1 MRKLSLSLIVWM
13 MACISVFAQSF
24 TAVWER
30 PKAPEF
36 KDFATEDTLYL
47 WNVGAGG
54 FYVNHQG
61 TRVEPYWG
69 TRSVVSDT
77 VGVPVIFTQKNPAG
91 TDESIQFESVPEAYL
106 MVSYVTIF
114 GEYMCSFFEDWD
126 AVWTD
131 NNSSPNRYWSIVPS
145 DGGRLR
151 IEPNADLCALNKTGQ
166 YLGVRGNDDPEG
178 LVYLYD
184 TETEG
189 AIGVDEVF
197 YSEWAAVSQEGYDA
211 YKTYLRE
218 PEIKDMV
225 SRYHGAVQLKAAIK
239 WAEEVGVPKTELAPY
254 YEVYNNTGSSLETL
268 QAAAAAVRDMGRWN
282 EIKVHFEGIVQGE
295 KNDVSG
301 VFTNNDFSNGNTNG
315 WTITYT
321 KNSAEATNIGYQK
334 AEYTNGNVVISGFI
348 EAWKDN
354 NDPAYLGDGSITQ
367 TIPSLPAGKYTLAV
381 DAVSS
386 NQGRIIDES
395 NPKGYPDDVELF
407 ATASLD
413 GKTYKTSLYTETGKP
428 EHFEFTFVHTG
439 GSMTLG
445 IRVTG
450 SADAVMPAN
459 WIAMDN
465 LKLYYYGG
473 IVEDPDKVL
482 LDIAV
487 EEALATYPIDELD
500 GIMACETEKDA
511 YRTLMEQAMAVT
523 ENHVDYI
530 DGIKA
535 AVKKLKESEDAYTRF
550 VAAVEGWEEN
560 IALYESLESPLWFE
574 FCDFAL
580 SMLQPENY
588 PSPMPEDV
596 MTELL
601 LTPQQ
606 IEVYIS
612 QVDSL
617 YRVAVASGLKAGMDC
632 TFFLQN
638 PDFKDGLTGWTTGN
652 GLVGGLKAY
661 PTVEVYEAPVDFS
674 QTVENVPD
682 GIYSLSCRA
691 YERPGL
697 HGSYDGSE
705 ESKVFLYMNGFR
717 TGIMHLVKGGLPIDE
732 AIDRVNCFQSGGKP
746 SEGVPA
752 EDYVESSGT
761 TNADFEYAA
770 ADGTM
775 QLLPNGMSGAS
786 YAFRAGRYEQKVY
799 ALVKGGQIKLGFTS
813 DGATAH
819 WVIWAD
825 LRLVYEGDENEA
837 GHTVLPILIGNL
849 QEYLQQ
855 YAARITSPAS
865 DAANAVIS
873 RAHEALDRND
883 KEAISAMLAEVNGA
897 LDNLRANV
905 AMVEEAEAAILAFEE
920 NAYDYVETASP
931 TAMQAYEELC
941 GEIYDRVYM
950 EYVTEEVADFIDKID
965 DVFSALKVPVYEN
978 ATDDNPVDMTQAIVN
993 PSFEEG
999 LKGWSY
1005 NTAAT
1010 GDTGAKD
1017 NSNATYTIDKADGGY
1032 VFNTWN
1038 RTTPAGGF
1046 WVEQT
1051 VKSLPAGLYR
1061 LDVVIASDEGN
1072 VIHMEI
1078 NGDTVSYTLDTP
1090 KDVATEAYVIVEL
1103 DDKEPLHIRV
1113 SSNAWFKADNFRLQ
1127 YFGTDSSLI
1136 PSNITS
1142 VNASETIYPVGIY
1155 TIHGTKV
1162 QNPVKG
1168 INIIKYSD
1176 GSVRK
1181 IYVK

>member
-1 MRKLSLSLIVWM
+1 

-77 VGVPVIFTQKNPAG
+77 IGVPVIFTHKNPAG
-91 TDESIQFESVPEAYL
+91 TDETVNFESAPEAYL

-114 GEYMCSFFEDWD
+114 GEYMCSFFENWD

-145 DGGRLR
+145 DGGRFR
-151 IEPNADLCALNKTGQ
+151 IEPNADLCTLDKTGQ

-197 YSEWAAVSQEGYDA
+197 YSEWVAVSQEDYDA
-211 YKTYLRE
+211 YKIYLKE
-218 PEIKDMV
+218 PEVKDIM

-239 WAEEVGVPKTELAPY
+239 WAEEVGVPRTELAPY

-268 QAAAAAVRDMGRWN
+268 QTATATVRDMGRWN

-301 VFTNNDFSNGNTNG
+301 VFTNNDFSSGNTNG

-334 AEYTNGNVVISGFI
+334 AEYTNENVVISGFI

-354 NDPAYLGDGSITQ
+354 NAPAYLGDGSITQ

-381 DAVSS
+381 DAISS
-386 NQGRIIDES
+386 NQGRIIDKS

-413 GKTYKTSLYTETGKP
+413 GKTYKTSLYTETAKP
-428 EHFEFTFVHTG
+428 EHFEFTFIHTG

-450 SADAVMPAN
+450 SADAIMPAN

-465 LKLYYYGG
+465 LKLYYYGS
-473 IVEDPDKVL
+473 IAEDPDKAL
-482 LDIAV
+482 LDIAI
-487 EEALATYPIDELD
+487 EEALAAYPIDKLD
-500 GIMACETEKDA
+500 RIMANEADKTA
-511 YRTLMEQAMAVT
+511 YKTLMEQAMAAT

-530 DGIKA
+530 DSIKA
-535 AVKKLKESEDAYTRF
+535 AVKVLKESEAAYTYF
-550 VAAVEGWEEN
+550 VTAANGWMEN
-560 IALYESLESPLWFE
+560 IALYESDSPLWIE
-574 FCDFAL
+574 FCAFVRNR
-580 SMLQPENY
+580 LQPKNY
-588 PSPMPEDV
+588 PSPMPGKV
-596 MTELL
+596 VKELL
-601 LTPQQ
+601 LTSQQ
-606 IEVYIS
+606 IETYIN

-617 YRVAVASGLKAGMDC
+617 YRIAVASVLKAGMDC
-632 TFFLQN
+632 TYLLQN
-638 PDFKDGLTGWTTGN
+638 ADFKDGLTGWNTGN

-661 PTVEVYEAPVDFS
+661 PTVEIYEAPVDFS
-674 QTVENVPD
+674 QTVKNVPD

-705 ESKVFLYMNGFR
+705 ESKVFLYMNEFR
-717 TGIMHLVKGGLPIDE
+717 AGIMHLVKGGLPIDE
-732 AIDRVNCFQSGGKP
+732 AVDRVNCFKNGGKP

-752 EDYVESSGT
+752 ENYVESNGT
-761 TNADFEYAA
+761 TNADFEYATT
-770 ADGTM
+770 DGTM
-775 QLLPNGMSGAS
+775 LLLPNGMSGAS

-799 ALVKGGQIKLGFTS
+799 ALVQGGQIELGFTS
-813 DGATAH
+813 DEVTAH

-825 LRLVYEGDENEA
+825 LKLKYEGSTNEA
-837 GHTVLPILIGNL
+837 GKVMLPILIDNL
-849 QEYLQQ
+849 EDYIERNEENLTSH
-855 YAARITSPAS
+855 AKEEAESVVTKARQICESEDT
-865 DAANAVIS
+865 
-873 RAHEALDRND
+873 
-883 KEAISAMLAEVNGA
+883 EAIAASLIEVNRMIE
-897 LDNLRANV
+897 DLRANQ
-905 AMVEEAEAAILAFEE
+905 EAVKALEKAIKEFEE
-920 NAYDYVETASP
+920 KVYPYYDTASP
-931 TAMQAYEELC
+931 EAMSAYEELC
-941 GEIYDRVYM
+941 VEIYDQVYLAYSI
-950 EYVTEEVADFIDKID
+950 EGLKELIERID
-965 DVFSALKVPVYEN
+965 DVFSVMKIPPYSGAS
-978 ATDDNPVDMTQAIVN
+978 DDNPADLTMAIVN
-993 PSFEEG
+993 PSFENG
-999 LKGWSY
+999 LDGWNY
-1005 NTAAT
+1005 NTKAT
-1010 GDTGAKD
+1010 GDTGAKE
-1017 NSNATYTIDKADGGY
+1017 NSNATYTINNADGGY

-1038 RTTPAGGF
+1038 RTMPVGGF
-1046 WVEQT
+1046 WVTQT
-1051 VKSLPAGLYR
+1051 VKALPAGTYQ
-1061 LDVVIASDEGN
+1061 LDVIIASDTANIISVAAGDDVITYKLTTSKGEG
-1072 VIHMEI
+1072 
-1078 NGDTVSYTLDTP
+1078 
-1090 KDVATEAYVIVEL
+1090 TEACVIFEL
-1103 DDKEPLHIRV
+1103 DGTEALEIKV
-1113 SSNAWFKADNFRLQ
+1113 SSDTWFKADNFRLH
-1127 YFGTDSSLI
+1127 YFGTDSSKEPNSMTPVI
-1136 PSNITS
+1136 
-1142 VNASETIYPVGIY
+1142 SETNIYPVGLY
-1155 TIHGTKV
+1155 TIQGTKV
-1162 QNPVKG
+1162 QTLVKG
-1168 INIIKYSD
+1168 INIIRYSD